1 VIFVETNP
9 GIPGIVSVESMKSR
23 KQALGKAWKDW
34 LDESAPRL
42 LAYARG
48 RCQSMEEAE
57 DLLQDA
63 LIKLWGYQEERGHQ
77 PPDLPLAFSVMRYL
91 GLDHGRKK
99 GRREKRDRK
108 IIQFQS
114 GDDHWLDPSLEDTE
128 EAALL
133 RSEVEALPEKLRE
146 VLSLKIWGGL
156 TFAEIGELLAISH
169 NTAASRYRYALEQ
182 LQKKLKHLQSDGH
195 ESINERS

>member
-1 VIFVETNP
+1 MAGRKETL
-9 GIPGIVSVESMKSR
+9 SE
-23 KQALGKAWKDW
+23 AWKEW

-48 RCQSMEEAE
+48 RCQNAEEAE

-63 LIKLWGYQEERGHQ
+63 LIKLWGYQEERGHR

-91 GLDHGRKK
+91 GLDHGRRK
-99 GRREKRDRK
+99 GRRERRDRK
-108 IIQFQS
+108 IIQFQAA
-114 GDDHWLDPSLEDTE
+114 DDHWLDPAMEETE
-128 EAALL
+128 EAAML
-133 RSEVEALPEKLRE
+133 RSGVESLPDKLRE

-156 TFAEIGELLAISH
+156 TFAEIGELLKISH

-182 LQKKLKHLQSDGH
+182 LQKKLSHLKPHDH
-195 ESINERS
+195 ESIAERS

>member
-1 VIFVETNP
+1 MVDRK
-9 GIPGIVSVESMKSR
+9 KS
-23 KQALGKAWKDW
+23 LGEKWKEW

-48 RCQSMEEAE
+48 RCQNAEEAE
-57 DLLQDA
+57 DLLQDS
-63 LIKLWGYQEERGHQ
+63 LVKLWAYQEERGHQ

-91 GLDHGRKK
+91 GLDRGRQK

-108 IIQFQS
+108 IIRFQA
-114 GDDHWLDPSLEDTE
+114 GDDHWLDPAVEDND
-128 EAALL
+128 EASLL
-133 RSEVEALPEKLRE
+133 RTEVENLPPKLRE

-156 TFAEIGELLAISH
+156 TFAEIGKLLDISH

-182 LQKKLKHLQSDGH
+182 LQKKLNYLKPNDHA
-195 ESINERS
+195 SIFEGS

>member
-1 VIFVETNP
+1 
-9 GIPGIVSVESMKSR
+9 MKSR
-23 KQALGKAWKDW
+23 KESLGEAWKDW

-48 RCQSMEEAE
+48 RCQSAHEAE

-63 LIKLWGYQEERGHQ
+63 LIKLWGYQEEREHR

-91 GLDHGRKK
+91 GLDHGRRK
-99 GRREKRDRK
+99 GRRDKRDQK
-108 IIQFQS
+108 IIQFQA
-114 GDDHWLDPSLEDTE
+114 GNDHWLDPTLEDTE
-128 EAALL
+128 EASML
-133 RSEVEALPEKLRE
+133 RAEVEALPEKLRE

-156 TFAEIGELLAISH
+156 TFAEIGGLLEISH

-182 LQKKLKHLQSDGH
+182 LQKKLKHLKENEH
-195 ESINERS
+195 ESVTKRS

>member
-1 VIFVETNP
+1 MRSGEQ
-9 GIPGIVSVESMKSR
+9 SLSD
-23 KQALGKAWKDW
+23 AWKEW

-48 RCQSMEEAE
+48 RCQSAEEAE

-63 LIKLWGYQEERGHQ
+63 LIKLWDYQEERGHR

-99 GRREKRDRK
+99 GRRERRDQK
-108 IIQFQS
+108 IIQFQA
-114 GDDHWLDPSLEDTE
+114 GNDHWLDPSLEDAE

-133 RSEVEALPEKLRE
+133 RAEVEALPEKLRE
-146 VLSLKIWGGL
+146 VLSLKIWAGL
-156 TFAEIGELLAISH
+156 TFAEIGKILEISH

-182 LQKKLKHLQSDGH
+182 LQKRLKHLKKDHEH
-195 ESINERS
+195 ESIPKGS